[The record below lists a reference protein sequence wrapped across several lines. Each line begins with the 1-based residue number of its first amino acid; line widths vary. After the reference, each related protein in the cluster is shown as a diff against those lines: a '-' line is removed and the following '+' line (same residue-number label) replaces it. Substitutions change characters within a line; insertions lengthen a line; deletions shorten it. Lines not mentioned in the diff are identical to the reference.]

1 MPDNKRY
8 VGDVFIDGKTD
19 KLLQEFLTNLFEQY
33 NGEGKGFNADML
45 DGHHY
50 SEIEEELNR
59 LDAEKLS
66 TITIGSTVFNSNQST
81 NYLHFSDVLYDD
93 YTALPWKDT
102 IPLNYDISQTL
113 MDLYTFVMTEITN
126 SANTKVDKEQVNP
139 NDTSESPRMKVLSD
153 NNFSDTDKNNLNKL
167 TNGILPSVVQYTDE
181 NNNTQSVLNSQLT
194 NGLRFIL
201 ITEETYNLYK
211 NSSDPNK
218 QKFINS
224 WRNVF
229 IFVDENNMPD
239 SVEYQ
244 NPLSYDLKD
253 GYRFRLA
260 NDPASIE
267 DVEIDVDYDDPNPVW
282 LQFKHNWASE
292 WTNIAP
298 LQDFLLGAEFDD
310 TIVGVVEDNQN
321 INYNQIALKR
331 ALESVLNNKQNANY
345 LGLNYIPIEDKT
357 SLIHQLIKS
366 GTPLAQSV
374 DSNGFANV
382 DITNAFQPEF
392 TEINNKLNA
401 ITNQQKTGS
410 LDVQITNLKD
420 TVDGLNNQIN
430 GAQADSIIKKLSSIE
445 QNVSNINATVSS
457 INSNLN
463 AYGTW
468 ETANVGGLTY
478 TDKGTTYNSTCI
490 FNRKL
495 QIAMFYFSFN
505 QYGYKGQS
513 GWVSHSSKNTATS
526 RTVKAKPA
534 SNVAF
539 PTVTNA
545 NTFVRLD
552 TNGDVWI
559 NSYHSKDGYLHI
571 LGHGLYKIGG
581 YN

>member
-66 TITIGSTVFNSNQST
+66 TITIGSTIFNSNQST
-81 NYLHFSDVLYDD
+81 NYLHFSDILYDD

-102 IPLNYDISQTL
+102 IPLNYDINQTL

-153 NNFSDTDKNNLNKL
+153 NNFSDTDKNNLNKI
-167 TNGILPSVVQYTDE
+167 TNGILPSITQYTDE
-181 NNNTQSVLNSQLT
+181 NNNTQLVLNSQLT
-194 NGLRFIL
+194 NGLCFIL
-201 ITEETYNLYK
+201 ITQEIYNSYK

-229 IFVDENNMPD
+229 IFVDEMPD
-239 SVEYQ
+239 SADYQ
-244 NPLSYDLKD
+244 NPISYDLKD

-267 DVEIDVDYDDPNPVW
+267 DVEINVDYDDPNPVW

-310 TIVGVVEDNQN
+310 TVVDIVENNQN

-345 LGLNYIPIEDKT
+345 LGLNYIPIENKT

-366 GTPLAQSV
+366 GSPLAQSI

-392 TEINNKLNA
+392 TEVNNKLNA

-410 LDVQITNLKD
+410 LDIQITNLKD

-430 GAQADSIIKKLSSIE
+430 GAQANSIIKKLSSIE
-445 QNVSNINATVSS
+445 QNISNINATVSS

-468 ETANVGGLTY
+468 ETVNVGGLTY
-478 TDKGTTYNSTCI
+478 TSNGKTYYSNCT

-495 QIAMFYFSFN
+495 QIAVFYFSFN

-513 GWVSHSSKNTATS
+513 GWVTHSTKDTATA
-526 RTVKAKPA
+526 RTVKAKPT
-534 SNVAF
+534 SNVVF
-539 PTVTNA
+539 PTVTNP

-552 TNGDVWI
+552 TNGDVHI

-571 LGHGLYKIGG
+571 LGHGLYRIGG